1 MVTGGTLVAF
11 IATAD
16 AERSHAFYEGV
27 LALTRVDATPFA
39 NVYAGGGTPLR
50 VTVVPGVKPRPY
62 TVLGWEVPDIST
74 AIATLTE
81 RGVEFKRYTAFAQ
94 DEMGVWTTP
103 EGARVAWFQDPDGN
117 LLSLTEPASRGARP

>member
-11 IATAD
+11 VATANP
-16 AERSHAFYEGV
+16 ERSHAFYEGV

-50 VTVVPGVKPRPY
+50 VTVVPGVRPPPY

-117 LLSLTEPASRGARP
+117 LLSLTEPRSRA